1 MDRSEI
7 AVVIK
12 LLREKIGDYEN
23 PIVTAMSLI
32 GSTPFAILIATILSA
47 RTKDSTTGEACSRIL
62 KTADTPEKMIE
73 LSRDKIEK
81 LIYPVGFYRVK
92 SSNVLKT
99 SQMILDKFQGKVP
112 DTIDELVTL
121 PGVGR
126 KTANLVLTHG
136 FKKPAICVDIHV
148 HRISNRLGYIE
159 TSTPYETEMLLREI
173 LPKKYW
179 MIYNDLLVSY
189 GQNLCTPI
197 SPWCS
202 KCPAADICDRVG
214 VKTRR

>member
-173 LPKKYW
+173 LPKEHW
-179 MIYNDLLVSY
+179 MIYNDLLVAY
-189 GQNLCTPI
+189 GQNICTPI

-202 KCPAADICDRVG
+202 KCPVADMCDRVG
-214 VKTRR
+214 VKSSR